1 MARAN
6 AVILLSGGVDSATAA
21 AIAKQ
26 QGFDLHAL
34 SFRYGQRHERE
45 LASAQQVAAF
55 LQAKTHQI
63 LSFDLRAIG
72 GSALTDDI
80 AVPKGRSEAEMGK
93 GIPVT
98 YVPARNTIF
107 LSFALALAERIEA
120 QDIFFGANQLDY
132 SGYPDC
138 REEYIQAFERMAN
151 LATKAGVEGKS
162 RLTIHTPLLKLS
174 KAAII
179 KTGLALGLD
188 YALTWSCYDPRSD
201 DRACGRCDSCQLR
214 LKGFAEAGRLI
225 GPDILRRSVANAV
238 MLPNPFTPK
247 FLTQLETLR
256 LRTRKEVLGS
266 QTGSYASPRRGTSL
280 EFADYRRYA
289 PGDDL
294 RYLDWGIYART
305 DRLYVKVFREEVDL
319 FAYVFIDASASMGFP
334 SLASQIFA
342 RVSRRPGAVLRHPG
356 QPRSRQAAL
365 VAGWRR
371 ARSVAVFSR
380 PAPHDGLCQFRH
392 LGNSRRRPRFRAG
405 VGRLSQKNAAARQSD
420 LDLGFLDARRGI
432 SERAQSAAGF

>member
-21 AIAKQ
+21 AIAKE

-55 LQAKTHQI
+55 LQARTHQI

-120 QDIFFGANQLDY
+120 LDIFFGANQLDY

-162 RLTIHTPLLKLS
+162 RLTIHTPLLKMS

-179 KTGLALGLD
+179 KTGLTLGLD

-214 LKGFAEAGRLI
+214 LKGFAEAGVI
-225 GPDILRRSVANAV
+225 DPI
-238 MLPNPFTPK
+238 P
-247 FLTQLETLR
+247 
-256 LRTRKEVLGS
+256 
-266 QTGSYASPRRGTSL
+266 YA
-280 EFADYRRYA
+280 
-289 PGDDL
+289 
-294 RYLDWGIYART
+294 
-305 DRLYVKVFREEVDL
+305 DR
-319 FAYVFIDASASMGFP
+319 
-334 SLASQIFA
+334 
-342 RVSRRPGAVLRHPG
+342 
-356 QPRSRQAAL
+356 
-365 VAGWRR
+365 
-371 ARSVAVFSR
+371 
-380 PAPHDGLCQFRH
+380 
-392 LGNSRRRPRFRAG
+392 
-405 VGRLSQKNAAARQSD
+405 
-420 LDLGFLDARRGI
+420 
-432 SERAQSAAGF
+432 